1 MAMVLFS
8 EPFSLSGIFFL
19 SGRIPDR
26 DTFQGEK
33 AYRTSQF
40 QSLGFI
46 MMGGHGTKEKFPSPW
61 PGAEREPPWNVT
73 LSSSSLSHQSPNCLY
88 KAPRDDNVII
98 LLYKVLFEDSLKKKK
113 KNSNS
118 KIGLVNWA

>member
-1 MAMVLFS
+1 MVLFS
-8 EPFSLSGIFFL
+8 ELFSLSGIFL

-33 AYRTSQF
+33 AYHASQF
-40 QSLGFI
+40 LSLGFI
-46 MMGGHGTKEKFPSPW
+46 MMGGHGTKEKFLSTW

-88 KAPRDDNVII
+88 KAPRDDDVII
-98 LLYKVLFEDSLKKKK
+98 LLYKVLFEDS
-113 KNSNS
+113 
-118 KIGLVNWA
+118 